1 MGSSLLAKPTIRH
14 NTDFIDRKTE
24 VTDDIKSEPSR
35 MIGAAHQLKKREK
48 MKRTLPF
55 YIALGV
61 AFSSAQPVLAA
72 DASGLTFY
80 GRAHASADYLD
91 NGEDSDLNVSSNSSR
106 IGVRTSTEIAPGLK
120 GILQVETQINYDNG
134 NGTLASRDTF
144 VGLEGNF
151 GRVRLG
157 QIDTP
162 LKQLRTAV
170 DVFGDQIGDLRNLTR
185 LNGSTG
191 APFTGQDFDARFKN
205 GIYYNTPSFGG
216 FVFNFHYTPEVK
228 EATNLEDDSAAY
240 STSLA
245 YEAGNLYF
253 AVAHEQWE
261 SLEDSSAVRVAAR
274 YKINNLTLGGL
285 FQQATIKNQ
294 PVEED
299 VQVFGVGATYKFS
312 SKWLAKAQVYN
323 LDAKDREDSGATLA
337 AIGADYILNS
347 QFRVLFAY
355 AQTDNEDV
363 ATYRVTGGG
372 GYGDALATVAGET
385 ATGLSV
391 GFRYDF

>member
-1 MGSSLLAKPTIRH
+1 
-14 NTDFIDRKTE
+14 
-24 VTDDIKSEPSR
+24 
-35 MIGAAHQLKKREK
+35 

-61 AFSSAQPVLAA
+61 AFSGAQPVLADTA
-72 DASGLTFY
+72 GLTFY

-134 NGTLASRDTF
+134 SGSLASRDTF

-151 GRVRLG
+151 GRIRFG

-191 APFTGQDFDARFKN
+191 SPFTGQDFDARFKN

-216 FVFNFHYTPEVK
+216 LVFNFHYTPEVK
-228 EATNLEDDSAAY
+228 EATDLEDESAAY

-245 YEAGNLYF
+245 YEAGNLYL

-261 SLEDSSAVRVAAR
+261 SVEDSSAVRLAAR

-285 FQQATIKNQ
+285 FQQATIKNL
-294 PVEED
+294 PTADED
-299 VQVFGVGATYKFS
+299 VQVLGVGASYKIS
-312 SKWLAKAQVYN
+312 SKWLAKGQVYN
-323 LDAKDREDSGATLA
+323 LDAKDREESGATLVA
-337 AIGADYILNS
+337 LGADYILNS

-355 AQTDNEDV
+355 AQTDNED
-363 ATYRVTGGG
+363 AAAYRITGGG
-372 GYGDALATVAGET
+372 GYGDAIATVAGET
-385 ATGLSV
+385 ATGLSI

>member
-1 MGSSLLAKPTIRH
+1 
-14 NTDFIDRKTE
+14 
-24 VTDDIKSEPSR
+24 
-35 MIGAAHQLKKREK
+35 

-61 AFSSAQPVLAA
+61 AFSGAQPVLANTA
-72 DASGLTFY
+72 GLNFY
-80 GRAHASADYLD
+80 GRAHVSTDFLD
-91 NGEDSDLNVSSNSSR
+91 NGDDSDLNVSSNSSR
-106 IGVRTSTEIAPGLK
+106 IGVRASTDLGEGLK

-134 NGTLASRDTF
+134 SGSLANRDTF
-144 VGLEGNF
+144 VGLEGGF
-151 GRVRLG
+151 GRVRFG

-162 LKQLRTAV
+162 LKQIRSTV

-205 GIYYNTPSFGG
+205 GVYYNTPSLNG

-228 EATNLEDDSAAY
+228 EATNLDDDSAAY

-245 YEAGNLYF
+245 YDAGNLYL
-253 AVAHEQWE
+253 AIAHEQWE
-261 SLEDSSAVRVAAR
+261 SVDDSSAIRLGAR
-274 YKINNLTLGGL
+274 YKIDNLTLSGL
-285 FQQATIKNQ
+285 FQQATIKNLLAD
-294 PVEED
+294 ED
-299 VQVFGVGATYKFS
+299 VQVVGVGATYKFS
-312 SKWLAKAQVYN
+312 SKWTAKGQVYN
-323 LDAKDREDSGATLA
+323 LDAKDRDDSGATLL
-337 AIGADYILNS
+337 AIGADYILSN

-355 AQTDNEDV
+355 AQTDNED
-363 ATYRVTGGG
+363 AAAYRITGGG
-372 GYGDALATVAGET
+372 GYGDALATVVGET

>member
-1 MGSSLLAKPTIRH
+1 
-14 NTDFIDRKTE
+14 
-24 VTDDIKSEPSR
+24 
-35 MIGAAHQLKKREK
+35 

-61 AFSSAQPVLAA
+61 VFSGAQPVLANTA
-72 DASGLTFY
+72 GLNFY
-80 GRAHASADYLD
+80 GRAHASADFLD

-106 IGVRTSTEIAPGLK
+106 IGVRASTDLAEGLK

-134 NGTLASRDTF
+134 SGSLAARDTF
-144 VGLEGNF
+144 VGLEGGF
-151 GRVRLG
+151 GRIRFG

-162 LKQLRTAV
+162 LKQIRSAV

-185 LNGSTG
+185 LNSSTG

-205 GIYYNTPSFGG
+205 GIFYNTPSFSG
-216 FVFNFHYTPEVK
+216 FVFNLHYTPEVK
-228 EATNLEDDSAAY
+228 EATDLEDESAAY

-245 YEAGNLYF
+245 YEAGNLYL

-261 SLEDSSAVRVAAR
+261 SVEDSNAIRLGVR
-274 YKINNLTLGGL
+274 YKINNLTLNGL
-285 FQQATIKNQ
+285 FQKATIKNLTAD
-294 PVEED
+294 ED
-299 VQVFGVGATYKFS
+299 VQVLGAGASYKFS
-312 SKWLAKAQVYN
+312 AQWIGKTQIYS
-323 LDAKDREDSGATLA
+323 LDAKDREDSGATLLA
-337 AIGADYILNS
+337 VGVDYVLSN

-355 AQTDNEDV
+355 AQTVNEE
-363 ATYRVTGGG
+363 AAAYRITGGG
-372 GYGDALATVAGET
+372 GYGDAIATVAGET

>member
-1 MGSSLLAKPTIRH
+1 
-14 NTDFIDRKTE
+14 
-24 VTDDIKSEPSR
+24 
-35 MIGAAHQLKKREK
+35 

-61 AFSSAQPVLAA
+61 VFSSAQPVLANT
-72 DASGLTFY
+72 SGLNFY
-80 GRAHASADYLD
+80 GRAHVSADFLD

-106 IGVRTSTEIAPGLK
+106 FGVRASTDLGEGLK

-134 NGTLASRDTF
+134 SGSLAARDTY
-144 VGLEGNF
+144 VGLEGGF
-151 GRVRLG
+151 GRVRFG

-162 LKQLRTAV
+162 LKQIRSAI

-191 APFTGQDFDARFKN
+191 APFAGQDFDARFKN
-205 GIYYNTPSFGG
+205 GIFYNTPSFNG

-228 EATNLEDDSAAY
+228 EATNLEDKSAAY

-245 YEAGNLYF
+245 YDADNLYL
-253 AVAHEQWE
+253 AAAYEQWE
-261 SLEDSSAVRVAAR
+261 SVEDSNALRLGVR
-274 YKINNLTLGGL
+274 YKIDNLTLNGL
-285 FQQATIKNQ
+285 FQQATIKNL
-294 PVEED
+294 PVDED
-299 VQVFGVGATYKFS
+299 VQVLGIGASYKFS
-312 SKWLAKAQVYN
+312 PKWTAKGQIYN
-323 LDAKDREDSGATLA
+323 LDAKDRDESGATLL
-337 AIGADYILNS
+337 AIGADYILSN

-355 AQTDNEDV
+355 AQTDNEE
-363 ATYRVTGGG
+363 AAAYRITGGG
-372 GYGDALATVAGET
+372 GYGDAIASVAGET

>member
-1 MGSSLLAKPTIRH
+1 
-14 NTDFIDRKTE
+14 
-24 VTDDIKSEPSR
+24 
-35 MIGAAHQLKKREK
+35 

-61 AFSSAQPVLAA
+61 VFSGAQPVLANTA
-72 DASGLTFY
+72 GLNFY
-80 GRAHASADYLD
+80 GRAHASADFLD

-106 IGVRTSTEIAPGLK
+106 IGVRASTDLAEGLK

-134 NGTLASRDTF
+134 SGSLAARDTF
-144 VGLEGNF
+144 VGLEGGF
-151 GRVRLG
+151 GRIRFG

-162 LKQLRTAV
+162 LKQIRSAV

-205 GIYYNTPSFGG
+205 GIFYNTPSFSG
-216 FVFNFHYTPEVK
+216 FVFNLHYTPEVK
-228 EATNLEDDSAAY
+228 EATDLEDESAAY

-245 YEAGNLYF
+245 YEAGNLYL

-261 SLEDSSAVRVAAR
+261 SVEDSNAIRLGAR
-274 YKINNLTLGGL
+274 YKINNLTLNAL
-285 FQQATIKNQ
+285 FQQATIKNLTAD
-294 PVEED
+294 ED
-299 VQVFGVGATYKFS
+299 VQVLGAGASYKFS
-312 SKWLAKAQVYN
+312 AKWVGKTQVYN
-323 LDAKDREDSGATLA
+323 LDAKDREDSGATLLA
-337 AIGADYILNS
+337 VGADYVLSN

-355 AQTDNEDV
+355 AQTDNEE
-363 ATYRVTGGG
+363 AAAYRITGGG
-372 GYGDALATVAGET
+372 GYGDAVATVVGET